1 MEQFTTLGQVCEKT
15 LPAPPLY
22 LGVYSFQEILA
33 QVLDINQCM
42 LDDPCLQKATKH
54 ISKSQTEI
62 YISSCANGGSASSK
76 WLTLAITMIMKKK
89 IKKKIKKEKDI

>member
-54 ISKSQTEI
+54 ISKSQI